1 MLAVLKTD
9 AKSSKSDSVPLPNTL
24 LLLKRFLLIILV
36 IGTLGTGT
44 ELLLLGH
51 TDGWT
56 QLIPIIVLGV
66 SLLSTVAVA
75 LRPSPPLVYGFRG
88 TMCLVLTSGIV
99 GVVLHYQGNADF
111 ELEMRANIRGVELIW
126 NALTGATPAL
136 APGTM
141 ILLGLLGLLYSYRH
155 SVLTKEP
162 RKEMI

>member
-1 MLAVLKTD
+1 MGYVSCPD
-9 AKSSKSDSVPLPNTL
+9 NTL

-36 IGTLGTGT
+36 LGMLGTGT

-51 TDGWT
+51 TEGWT
-56 QLIPIIVLGV
+56 QLIPIIVLAV

-88 TMCLVLTSGIV
+88 VMCLVLASGIV
-99 GVVLHYQGNADF
+99 GVVLHYRGNADF

-155 SVLTKEP
+155 SALTKEP
-162 RKEMI
+162 